1 VENRSLVSVIIPVY
15 NGERYLAE
23 AIESVLAQT
32 YRPIEIV
39 VVDDGSTDGSAEVA
53 KGFHDNIR
61 YVFQPNSGSPAAR
74 NTGLRMANGNV
85 ISFIDADDLWSNNKL
100 SLQLKHLDNNSSAE
114 IVLGHLQFLLYR
126 ITDSNKHGWEVSSD
140 PQITLNLGS
149 GVFRKSVFDKV
160 GLFDE
165 TLHYCD
171 DWDWFMR
178 AKELG
183 VSMLIHKEVTL
194 LYRRH
199 KHNLTNQK
207 KMGDSYLIRI
217 FKNSIDRRR
226 QKSGLDRE
234 LSKVSSY
241 KVEYSKQQDTSPGS
255 KNEDCTEK

>member
-1 VENRSLVSVIIPVY
+1 MNNPLTSVIIPVY

-32 YRPIEIV
+32 YRPIEII
-39 VVDDGSTDGSAEVA
+39 VVDDGSTDGSADVA

-61 YVFQPNSGSPAAR
+61 YVFQPNSGPPAAR

-85 ISFIDADDLWSNNKL
+85 IGFIDADDLWSNNKL
-100 SLQLKHLDNNSSAE
+100 SLQLERLDNNSSAE

-126 ITDSNKHGWEVSSD
+126 ITDSKHEWEVSSD
-140 PQITLNLGS
+140 PQIALTLGS

-165 TLHYCD
+165 TLYYGD

-178 AKELG
+178 ARELG

-194 LYRRH
+194 FYRRH

-207 KMGDSYLIRI
+207 KIGDTYIIRI
-217 FKNSIDRRR
+217 LKNSIDRRR
-226 QKSGLDRE
+226 HKSGLDRE

-241 KVEYSKQQDTSPGS
+241 KEEYNKQQDTSAGS